1 MKKIF
6 TLMLALACALF
17 AGVSCTNEGATDNG
31 GNGGV
36 DPNAPVITV
45 TNAPAE
51 NLTPEAGEFTLN
63 FAVANEVPG
72 ALSVTCEAAWVTLG
86 ELGDASVAVSYAAN
100 TNSPGSEPREAVIV
114 FAHEGAES
122 VLVTLKQNSAAPSFT
137 VDFLEVSCG
146 SAQYVCTPVDNEM
159 LYLLASTQ
167 ELGQYGVQGET
178 PAEKMQAY
186 LEMLSMY
193 GMISGE
199 ADGWY
204 VFKGATTEMPKE
216 ATRYSAEESVEVYAV
231 GFTVEVTGTDEYGAP
246 VVATTLATA
255 VHAWEVPF
263 LPYPS
268 LTVAEGDLVKNV
280 TSAAGSVTVDCVLE
294 NPIEGTEV
302 MLQTEATWVVPTW
315 ADNKLTLTYE
325 ANEVA
330 VARRA
335 KIAIQYGWLTNPFEV
350 TLVQEKNADAVA
362 VTLNIEVTGTQFNG
376 IWVNV
381 TPSDPNV
388 TYALNTKAVETDW
401 ETGAVLDT
409 DWMTE
414 AENLLSYV
422 SSAVSFHKGN
432 LTGHFIK
439 MNPSNYEWYGYDYNV
454 WAVAVNATSEETTDY
469 YGNPKTNWTVNQI
482 LSEVYYT
489 KTTIDA
495 SKMPS
500 LEWDLTKNPELV
512 WNANADRYDLTVE
525 EGAEV
530 VLHFIVNNPVEGA
543 FVALNSSSGLYDSN
557 NVVDGEPVIDNE
569 AGTITLKVDK
579 FDEAKYYH
587 YISLTFKYTN
597 ADNDTW
603 GITTPSIRL
612 TQTQK
617 AQ

>member
-6 TLMLALACALF
+6 TLMLALACAMF
-17 AGVSCTNEGATDNG
+17 AGVSCTPDNG
-31 GNGGV
+31 GDG
-36 DPNAPVITV
+36 DAYASTV
-45 TNAPAE
+45 TVTGAPEA
-51 NLTPEAGEFTLN
+51 NLAPEAGEL
-63 FAVANEVPG
+63 
-72 ALSVTCEAAWVTLG
+72 TLG
-86 ELGDASVAVSYAAN
+86 YTITNPSLTAALAVTTEATWVHVGEVGETSVVLTYDAN
-100 TNSPGSEPREAVIV
+100 TDSPGSPAREAVVV
-114 FAHEGAES
+114 FTYEGAKTVE
-122 VLVTLKQNSAAPSFT
+122 VVVKQDSAAPQFA
-137 VDFLEVSCG
+137 VEFLEVSCG

-186 LEMLSMY
+186 LDMLAMY

-216 ATRYSAEESVEVYAV
+216 ATRYSAEESVEVYAL
-231 GFTVEVTGTDEYGAP
+231 GFSVEVTGTDEWGSP
-246 VVATTLATA
+246 IVNVTPATA
-255 VHAWEVPF
+255 THAWEVPF

-268 LTVAEGDLVKNV
+268 LTVAEADLVKNV
-280 TSAAGSVTVDCVLE
+280 TAAAGSVTVDCVLE
-294 NPIEGTEV
+294 NPVEGTEV
-302 MLQTEATWVVPTW
+302 VCQTEAAWVVPTW

-325 ANEVA
+325 ANDAA

-335 KIAIQYGWLTNPFEV
+335 KVVIQYGWLTNPFEV

-362 VTLNIEVTGTQFNG
+362 VTLNVEVTSTQFDG

-381 TPSDPNV
+381 TPSDPNAL
-388 TYALNTKAVETDW
+388 YALSYKAVDTDW
-401 ETGAVLDT
+401 ETGAELET

-422 SSAVSFHKGN
+422 SSTVSFHKGN
-432 LTGHFIK
+432 VTGHFIK
-439 MNPSNYEWYGYDYNV
+439 LNPSNYEWYGYDYNV
-454 WAVAVNATSEETTDY
+454 WAVVVNATSEETTDY
-469 YGNPKTNWTVNQI
+469 YGNPKTNWTVSQI
-482 LSEVYYT
+482 LSEVYHT
-489 KTTIDA
+489 KTTVDA

-512 WNANADRYDLTVE
+512 WNENSDRYDLTVE

-530 VLHFIVNNPVEGA
+530 VLHFIVNNPAPGA
-543 FVALNSSSGLYDSN
+543 FLALNGTTLYDSN

-579 FDEAKYYH
+579 FDAAKYYH
-587 YISLTFKYTN
+587 YINLTFKYTN

-603 GITTPSIRL
+603 GITTPTVRL

-617 AQ
+617 AE